1 MWRLQRFYLTQAL
14 SPKNPGEL
22 NRFAVFGF
30 VSGLA
35 GFGTA
40 LTTTG
45 IWLHVLDPATSAT
58 LSLICSVA
66 AQIQTLPSVWR
77 EIKPSRVLPFIIPG
91 LLGVPLGLWV
101 LRYADPASFKLGAG
115 LLLSTFPVF
124 MLLWRNQPAVTWG
137 GRRADAAIGFLGGI
151 LGGLAGLSGAPPT
164 IWASLR
170 GWSKDQKRGVFQ
182 SYNLAILATALAGH
196 VMAGRLTPTL
206 GLLVLLA
213 LPGTFLGAWLGV
225 ATYRRLNDRNFSDL
239 VMILLLIS
247 GLILLASLL

>member
-1 MWRLQRFYLTQAL
+1 MDFSQLPDHAL
-14 SPKNPGEL
+14 VIAFGAL
-22 NRFAVFGF
+22 AGGF

-58 LSLICSVA
+58 LSLICSVF
-66 AQIQTLPSVWR
+66 AQIQTLPTVWR

-91 LLGVPLGLWV
+91 LIGVPLGLWV
-101 LRYADPASFKLGAG
+101 LQYSNPTAFKLGAG
-115 LLLSTFPVF
+115 LLLTIFPVF
-124 MLLWRNQPAVTWG
+124 MLLWRNKPPLTWG

-182 SYNLAILATALAGH
+182 SYNLSILATALIGH
-196 VMAGRLTPTL
+196 VMAGRLTTTL
-206 GLLVLLA
+206 GSLVLLA
-213 LPGTFLGAWLGV
+213 LPGIFLGAWLGV
-225 ATYRRLNDRNFSDL
+225 IAYHRLNDRNFSDL
-239 VMILLLIS
+239 VMTLLLLS
-247 GLILLASLL
+247 GLILLASLI